1 MNIIITLLIGAVAG
15 WLSGFFVSKAGGFVG
30 GWLLGKLG
38 ATSPFWAQWYGQI
51 VSAVIGAV
59 ILLAIWNFVKKAFK

>member
-1 MNIIITLLIGAVAG
+1 MNIIIGL
-15 WLSGFFVSKAGGFVG
+15 AGGFVG